1 MTKEEIKDFID
12 VSSEKDIINFIFQT
26 VSERSKYK
34 KAVEELRIML
44 NNSVSKDR
52 YNSLVKKY
60 NKLLE
65 GKN

>member
-1 MTKEEIKDFID
+1 MTKEEIKDFLDI
-12 VSSEKDIINFIFQT
+12 SSEKDIINFIFQT
-26 VSERSKYK
+26 VSERNKYK

-52 YNSLVKKY
+52 YNNLVKKY

>member
-1 MTKEEIKDFID
+1 MTKEEIKDFLDI
-12 VSSEKDIINFIFQT
+12 SSEKDIINFIFQT
-26 VSERSKYK
+26 VYERNKYK

-52 YNSLVKKY
+52 YNNLVKKY